1 MIVTDFPIDSS
12 KSNISKIVLDD
23 RYPESG
29 YALNTESEMIVYI
42 IDGSTE
48 LTQGSTTALHTQNDI
63 VLVKS
68 NVAYFWQP
76 KGEVIL
82 LIVST
87 PPWTPEQQK
96 IV

>member
-1 MIVTDFPIDSS
+1 MFVTDFPIDSD
-12 KSNISKIVLDD
+12 KSNVSKIVLRS
-23 RYPESG
+23 RYPENG
-29 YALNTESEMIVYI
+29 HAINTESEMIVYI
-42 IDGSTE
+42 LNGSTE
-48 LTQGSTTALHTQNDI
+48 LTQETTTVLHAQNDV

-68 NVAYFWQP
+68 NTPYFWQP
-76 KGEVIL
+76 KGEVTL